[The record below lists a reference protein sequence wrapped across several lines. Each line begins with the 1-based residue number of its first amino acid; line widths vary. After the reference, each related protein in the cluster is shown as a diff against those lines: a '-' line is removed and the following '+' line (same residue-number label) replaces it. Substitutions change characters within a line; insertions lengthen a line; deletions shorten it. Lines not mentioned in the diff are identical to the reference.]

1 MAKSK
6 TPNERIKRAYIDFLM
21 GRREASLEAVAA
33 AFCARNPAAPRTSPS
48 WRLSKGQYQTVV
60 PPRDGL
66 APQFGQHREPVHIAP
81 RPSSLFGAAINQA
94 VARVRAAPSG
104 WSG

>member
-33 AFCARNPAAPRTSPS
+33 ALHRFESYTRFRDFHADLDRR
-48 WRLSKGQYQTVV
+48 RLGDH
-60 PPRDGL
+60 P
-66 APQFGQHREPVHIAP
+66 
-81 RPSSLFGAAINQA
+81 A
-94 VARVRAAPSG
+94 VAQRKLV
-104 WSG
+104 WCIII

>member
-6 TPNERIKRAYIDFLM
+6 TPNELIKRAYIDFLM

-60 PPRDGL
+60 P
-66 APQFGQHREPVHIAP
+66 
-81 RPSSLFGAAINQA
+81 
-94 VARVRAAPSG
+94 RAASR
-104 WSG
+104 WL